1 MFKVGELVTTLD
13 SERAGLVLEIK
24 FANALQYCRVLFVNE
39 DLPTWRLYTTLRE
52 M

>member
-13 SERAGLVLEIK
+13 NERAGLVLEIK
-24 FANALQYCRVLFVNE
+24 FANVLQYCRVLFVNE
-39 DLPTWRLYTTLRE
+39 DAPTWLLYTMLKE